1 MVNELLLYGNNNNSF
16 IRKNV
21 RSLQEINSK
30 SMSNKSSSNAHVH
43 VEIWRHIRANTWMR
57 LFLLDLKSFVP
68 SPTDSRRTTSNVKLN
83 LLSSRSFDDNIITA
97 QLFLDDRVQVSYYFI
112 ADDRLTGNFQA
123 IGNNG

>member
-43 VEIWRHIRANTWMR
+43 VEIWRHIRDNTWMR

-97 QLFLDDRVQVSYYFI
+97 QLFLDDRVQVSTTLLQMI
-112 ADDRLTGNFQA
+112 D
-123 IGNNG
+123 